1 MINKVEDQ
9 KKLNFVKQY
18 SYGKRLTFNEIQALD
33 DGYRHAYMRCILDS
47 DDEVNKYLNE
57 VKTRL
62 QTTRAEKAQLI
73 SEIAKIQQTW
83 EFHQK
88 DFDTK
93 MEILIV
99 ERRES
104 EKKKNNPNGKANL

>member
-1 MINKVEDQ
+1 
-9 KKLNFVKQY
+9 
-18 SYGKRLTFNEIQALD
+18 
-33 DGYRHAYMRCILDS
+33 MRCILDS

-104 EKKKNNPNGKANL
+104 EKKKNNPNGKVNL